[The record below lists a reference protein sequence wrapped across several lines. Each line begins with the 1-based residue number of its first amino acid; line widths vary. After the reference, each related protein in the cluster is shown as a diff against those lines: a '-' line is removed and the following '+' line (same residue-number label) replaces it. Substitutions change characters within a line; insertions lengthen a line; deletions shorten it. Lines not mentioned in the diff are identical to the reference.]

1 MSVNT
6 KIEEALFNCC
16 KNIWPVVCPDAH
28 PPEEYI
34 VYNPELESP
43 ELYGDDEDLEWT
55 HYMQIHFF
63 TKKNYISKR
72 KEIRKL
78 LRTAGF
84 TMTDINTEYEKD
96 TKYFHLI
103 FSCYIEESEE

>member
-1 MSVNT
+1 MSVNA
-6 KIEEALFNCC
+6 KIEAALNECC
-16 KNIWPVVCPDAH
+16 SNIWPVVCPDVH

-34 VYNPELESP
+34 VYN
-43 ELYGDDEDLEWT
+43 LEWT

-72 KEIRKL
+72 KEIRRL
-78 LRTAGF
+78 LRSAGF
-84 TMTDINTEYEKD
+84 TMTDINTEYEKN